1 MMNDENRPDDD
12 TLHAAVA
19 RMTQAAKAANR
30 PRLIMTAEAWP
41 TLLEPIIVS
50 SDSQR
55 LMSELLERVERGGDS
70 LDELNRWS
78 ALFTNICN
86 NVPQSDRS
94 GKTAKELLHEERTRS

>member
-1 MMNDENRPDDD
+1 MNDENRPDND

-19 RMTQAAKAANR
+19 RMTEAAKAAHR
-30 PRLIMTAEAWP
+30 PRLIMTADEWC
-41 TLLEPIIVS
+41 TLLEPIILS

-55 LMSELLERVERGGDS
+55 IMSELLERVGRGGDS

-94 GKTAKELLHEERTRS
+94 GKTARELLQEGRPRS